1 MQVLGQKE
9 KEHKDIRSVSL
20 RLPELIT
27 KVAHELGITREALIS
42 KSRDAAVSEARA
54 IISFLGTRK
63 LGETQT
69 EIQRHL
75 NISRIGVRNC
85 IIRCEKM
92 TCAACPVKSV
102 FIFNR
107 GEILSSFRFITC

>member
-1 MQVLGQKE
+1 MG
-9 KEHKDIRSVSL
+9 SVSF
-20 RLPELIT
+20 RLPDLIT
-27 KVAHELGITREALIS
+27 KVIHELGISHEALIS

-69 EIQRHL
+69 KIQRHL

-85 IIRCEKM
+85 IIRSK
-92 TCAACPVKSV
+92 K
-102 FIFNR
+102 
-107 GEILSSFRFITC
+107 